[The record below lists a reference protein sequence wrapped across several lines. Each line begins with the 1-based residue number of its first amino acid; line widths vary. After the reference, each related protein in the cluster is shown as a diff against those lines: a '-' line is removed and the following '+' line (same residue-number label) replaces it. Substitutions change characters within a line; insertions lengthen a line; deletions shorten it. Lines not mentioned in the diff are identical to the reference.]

1 MPRHPVNRRPSSK
14 PTLASQAKSATH
26 LGLKPGE
33 IEDEM
38 HRLLGRLVH
47 EIARFDF
54 IVGLQLRW
62 IGIRLGV
69 DTTKSLNVKKYRLAD
84 RLKCLQL
91 RIEPLLSKQS
101 PNALCEF
108 RAWFDRAERARALR
122 NDYAHGRWAAPGKY
136 VESPQGPE
144 HPRVPLL
151 AFIPLDWDTSSGRPD
166 TSRYMSIEEL
176 AEQVSDAAALFRSFK
191 ALSDKYL
198 ERIDP
203 VGNE

>member
-1 MPRHPVNRRPSSK
+1 MSRHRANRRPPSQ
-14 PTLASQAKSATH
+14 PTLVSQAKPAAQ
-26 LGLKPGE
+26 LRVKPDE

-38 HRLLGRLVH
+38 HRLLGRLIH
-47 EIARFDF
+47 GIARFDF

-62 IGIRLGV
+62 IGVRLGV
-69 DTTKSLNVKKYRLAD
+69 DTTKSLNVQKYRLAD

-91 RIEPLLSKQS
+91 HIEPLLSKQS

-108 RAWFDRAERARALR
+108 QAWFDRAERARALR

-151 AFIPLDWDTSSGRPD
+151 AFIPLDWDMSSGRPD
-166 TSRYMSIEEL
+166 TSRYMSLDEL
-176 AEQVSDAAALFRSFK
+176 AEQVSDAADLFRSFK